1 MAKTS
6 IGSVFGWAN
15 NPIYE
20 GLASNKHTLMNLG
33 AGLASGNSWSD
44 GLTRA
49 FNAVPSGAAADDA
62 YAQVQEEKAKQQET
76 LNKTTEWL
84 RQNGQTQLLAAVES
98 GAMDPGAA
106 FQMALNPK
114 PAAAPVDASST
125 AGGRA
130 GLAQQYGLEGDA
142 AQEYIL
148 TGKLPGGNQTSR
160 AGVGQPIYGRNT
172 QTGAIEPWQSMTD
185 GTMVNIANP
194 QADPSQ
200 YDFNP
205 GIAAAERATGGGDA
219 KSAVTA
225 RAALPAAE
233 QAYAL
238 TQQAIQTITNNTAG
252 VSQNFGNVMGIPTQK
267 LPAYPGSS
275 LADLRNQVDQLS
287 GTAFLQIR
295 QALKGA
301 GQVTDY
307 EGQKGEIALNRMR
320 AAAESGSKADFDA
333 ALVDYKTA
341 IDNGLALLREAANG
355 GYSAG
360 SPNVTGGQPTGGTT
374 SSGLSWSV
382 SQ

>member
-1 MAKTS
+1 MA
-6 IGSVFGWAN
+6 GPFDFLN
-15 NPIYE
+15 NAKFRTFLSE
-20 GLASNKHTLMNLG
+20 AGQDLG
-33 AGLASGNSWSD
+33 Y
-44 GLTRA
+44 GLTQGTDLGDALGVATRRTQELQ
-49 FNAVPSGAAADDA
+49 PQRDA
-62 YAQVQEEKAKQQET
+62 YATQKAAEAKQQDT
-76 LNKTTEWL
+76 LNKTTDWL

-98 GAMDPGAA
+98 GALDPGQA
-106 FQMALNPK
+106 FQMALAPK
-114 PAAAPVDASST
+114 PQPAVVDPADN

-130 GLAQQYGLEGDA
+130 QLAQQYGLEGDA

-172 QTGAIEPWQSMTD
+172 ATGAIEPWQSMTD

-238 TQQAIQTITNNTAG
+238 TQQAIQTISNNTAG

-320 AAAESGSKADFDA
+320 AAADSGSKADFDA

-341 IDNGLALLREAANG
+341 IDNGLALLRQAANG

-360 SPNVTGGQPTGGTT
+360 SPNVTGQQPGGTT

-382 SQ
+382 SP

>member
-1 MAKTS
+1 MA
-6 IGSVFGWAN
+6 
-15 NPIYE
+15 NPFDWTNISRSLYDNRN
-20 GLASNKHTLMNLG
+20 ALMNFG
-33 AGLASGNSWSD
+33 AGLASGNSWSQ
-44 GLTRA
+44 GLA
-49 FNAVPSGAAADDA
+49 NGFSAVPQGAAQDDA
-62 YAQVQEEKAKQQET
+62 WAQAQAEKAKQQET
-76 LNKTTEWL
+76 LNQTTEWL

-106 FQMALNPK
+106 FQMALTPK
-114 PAAAPVDASST
+114 PQGPVADPADN

-130 GLAQQYGLEGDA
+130 QLAQQYGLEGDA
-142 AQEYIL
+142 AQEYVL

-219 KSAVTA
+219 KTAVTA

-238 TQQAIQTITNNTAG
+238 TQQAIQTITNNKDG
-252 VSQNFGNVMGIPTQK
+252 VAQNFGNIAGIIPTQK
-267 LPAYPGSS
+267 LPAFPGSS

-360 SPNVTGGQPTGGTT
+360 SPNVTGGQQPGGTT
-374 SSGLSWSV
+374 SNGMSWSATP
-382 SQ
+382 

>member
-1 MAKTS
+1 MAGKL
-6 IGSVFGWAN
+6 GDVFGWTR
-15 NPIYE
+15 NPGYQA
-20 GLASNKHTLMNLG
+20 LASNRNALMNLG
-33 AGLASGNSWSD
+33 AGLASGNSWSE
-44 GLTRA
+44 GLA
-49 FNAVPSGAAADDA
+49 NGIGAVPQGAARDDA
-62 YAQVQEEKAKQQET
+62 WAQVQAEEAKKQET
-76 LNKTTEWL
+76 LNQTTEWL
-84 RQNGQTQLLAAVES
+84 RQNGQASLLAAVES
-98 GAMDPGAA
+98 GALDPGRA
-106 FQMALNPK
+106 FELALAPK
-114 PAAAPVDASST
+114 PQATAPDPADSAS
-125 AGGRA
+125 GRA
-130 GLAQQYGLEGDA
+130 QLAQQYGLQGDA
-142 AQEYIL
+142 LSEYVL
-148 TGKLPGGNQTSR
+148 TGKLPGGNQTAR
-160 AGVGQPIYGRNT
+160 AGVGQPLFGRNK

-194 QADPSQ
+194 QADPTQ

-219 KSAVTA
+219 KTAVAA

-238 TQQAIQTITNNTAG
+238 TQQALASIGGNKAG
-252 VSQNFGNVMGIPTQK
+252 VEQNFGNILGFPTQK
-267 LPAYPGSS
+267 APAYPGSS

-320 AAAESGSKADFDA
+320 AALDSGSKSDFDA
-333 ALVDYKTA
+333 ALVDYQTA
-341 IDNGLALLREAANG
+341 IDNGLSLLREAANG

-360 SPNVTGGQPTGGTT
+360 APRVTGQQPGGTT

-382 SQ
+382 SP